1 MTDFVQLPGEPADAF
16 AQLLV
21 HRDLGPSR
29 LLRDTAT
36 ITGCSE
42 STLRRRAEKWCWRKR
57 LDDYDASIL
66 KKMELEGTSDA
77 LQRYTKQLA
86 EFRDLQL
93 DRARRLGKLADEM
106 MEFVRLSLLRHHEQ
120 GLLLHGRE
128 FSAVLSSS
136 SKAMEIAMSTEAAAL
151 GITELLED

>member
-1 MTDFVQLPGEPADAF
+1 M
-16 AQLLV
+16 
-21 HRDLGPSR
+21 
-29 LLRDTAT
+29 
-36 ITGCSE
+36 
-42 STLRRRAEKWCWRKR
+42 
-57 LDDYDASIL
+57 
-66 KKMELEGTSDA
+66 
-77 LQRYTKQLA
+77 
-86 EFRDLQL
+86 QL

-106 MEFVRLSLLRHHEQ
+106 MEFVSLSLLRHHEQ

>member
-1 MTDFVQLPGEPADAF
+1 
-16 AQLLV
+16 
-21 HRDLGPSR
+21 
-29 LLRDTAT
+29 
-36 ITGCSE
+36 
-42 STLRRRAEKWCWRKR
+42 
-57 LDDYDASIL
+57 
-66 KKMELEGTSDA
+66 MELEGTSYA

-136 SKAMEIAMSTEAAAL
+136 SKAMEIAMSTEAAAHD
-151 GITELLED
+151 ITELLED